1 LSLEVW
7 AGFATRR
14 AAGPAVGALAILTL
28 VALGVRRYLRGRVTP
43 DEVERL
49 RRLHIS
55 QAGKL
60 GDGEILDIEGD
71 TIFYSWQVAGV
82 GYTAAQDLTTLR
94 DRVPEDRA
102 SIIGPV
108 SVKFLPQNP
117 ANSIVLCE
125 TWSGIGGPRV
135 QLPK

>member
-1 LSLEVW
+1 M
-7 AGFATRR
+7 
-14 AAGPAVGALAILTL
+14 GPALGALAILSL
-28 VALGVRRYLRGRVTP
+28 AAFSVRRYLRGRPTP
-43 DEVERL
+43 DELERR
-49 RRLHIS
+49 RRLPTHQTS
-55 QAGKL
+55 KT

-82 GYTAAQDLTTLR
+82 GYTAAQDLTALS
-94 DRVPEDRA
+94 DRIPEDRA

-135 QLPK
+135 QLPG